1 MTAVARGALLLVAAL
16 LADGAEYVL
25 DPINGDAGTKV
36 YDAAA
41 AHPGRLV
48 ASAVA
53 LLASSI
59 FIVPAVRGLTQAVGA
74 RGRRMA
80 TAATGLSV
88 LGAMGHAAL
97 AAMYLIWTQLP
108 KGGASRDEMVALVER
123 VNAAPSMA
131 LIGVLIISFA
141 LTFLALTIAMAR
153 ARIVPVWTIAL
164 VVGGAI
170 AQGAT
175 QTAEPPLSL
184 LPLALVGTAVAVLV
198 ARVTDWTEIAAAP
211 RTSAA
216 ADPST
221 G

>member
-1 MTAVARGALLLVAAL
+1 MTPVRRGALLLIGAL
-16 LADGAEYVL
+16 LADVAEYVF

-53 LLASSI
+53 LLVSSVL
-59 FIVPAVRGLTQAVGA
+59 IVPAVRGLMQAVGE
-74 RGRRMA
+74 RGRR
-80 TAATGLSV
+80 AATVAGGLSV

-97 AAMYLIWTQLP
+97 AAIYLIWTQLP
-108 KGGASRDEMVALVER
+108 KDGASRDQMVALVER

-141 LTFLALTIAMAR
+141 FTFLAVTIALAR
-153 ARIVPVWTIAL
+153 ARVIPAWTIAL
-164 VVGGAI
+164 VVAGAV

-175 QTAEPPLSL
+175 QNAELPASL
-184 LPLALVGTAVAVLV
+184 LPLALVGGAVAIVA
-198 ARVTDWTEIAAAP
+198 ARVRVPALTPAA
-211 RTSAA
+211 T
-216 ADPST
+216 
-221 G
+221 